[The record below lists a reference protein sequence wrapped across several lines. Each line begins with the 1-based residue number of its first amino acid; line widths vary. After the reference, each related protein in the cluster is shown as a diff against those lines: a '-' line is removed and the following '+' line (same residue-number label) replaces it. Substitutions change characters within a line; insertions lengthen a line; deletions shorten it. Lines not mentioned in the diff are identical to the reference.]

1 MTDRI
6 CPETGK
12 RMHKRHEANRIVR
25 IAQRQAHSAQRPASA
40 YRCPYCRKWHTTGL
54 TRFEYRVLQVI
65 GRAA

>member
-1 MTDRI
+1 MNDRI

-12 RMHKRHEANRIVR
+12 RMHKRHEANRIVT

-40 YRCPYCRKWHTTGL
+40 YRCPHCRKWHTTGL
-54 TRFEYRVLQVI
+54 TKFEYQVLRAI